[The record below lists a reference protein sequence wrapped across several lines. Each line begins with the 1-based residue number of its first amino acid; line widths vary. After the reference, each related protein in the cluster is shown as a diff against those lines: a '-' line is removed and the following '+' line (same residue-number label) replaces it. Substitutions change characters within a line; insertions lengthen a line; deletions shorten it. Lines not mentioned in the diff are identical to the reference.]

1 MMQPSVC
8 FILSYSQ
15 CHPSHVFINLCVDLL
30 LILNHSHL
38 VSITHRAM
46 IVSMSVKW
54 NMSSF
59 ISVPYFRL
67 TPTQN
72 YILHH
77 ARYYITYTPKA
88 MQVTSLSCASLCVNH
103 EFLHRLRI
111 TDRLDLCYQ
120 IVMEWIILSQN
131 SDFTLLM
138 LFWHSLC

>member
-1 MMQPSVC
+1 
-8 FILSYSQ
+8 
-15 CHPSHVFINLCVDLL
+15 
-30 LILNHSHL
+30 
-38 VSITHRAM
+38 
-46 IVSMSVKW
+46 
-54 NMSSF
+54 MSSF

-67 TPTQN
+67 KPTQN

-111 TDRLDLCYQ
+111 TDILDLCYQ
-120 IVMEWIILSQN
+120 IVMEWIILSRN

-138 LFWHSLC
+138 LFWYSLCECYVGFHFANVMLVFTLLMLCWYSLCECYVGIHMANVMLVFTLLMLCLYSHC